1 MTTPNQP
8 PVPPA
13 GSGVPQGQ
21 GSAFS
26 GQGAAGTVGEEQ
38 VPGFDSQGYVGG
50 VGAAGPGFAA
60 SAAGVT
66 GVGGTA
72 SAAQDAARSEALSS
86 AERELQAAR
95 EALQAAERKLAEAQ
109 AAAGVPA
116 GQQTYQPVGAQGAGA
131 APGQFQQPGQAVPA
145 AGQAIPSQAAPGAQA
160 AGASYAQPAYSQP
173 SPGYGQAA
181 SGQAVPGT
189 GQAAPGQPAY
199 GQQAYSQP
207 SAGPSQGAYQQPP
220 VQPHYATPLSSRDHV
235 AAGLL
240 AIFLGGFGVHK
251 FYLGYNTQ
259 GFILL
264 ALSLLGGL
272 FTFGLIAGVV
282 WIISIIEGIIYLTKT
297 QSEFEQLYVYGRR
310 EWF

>member
-38 VPGFDSQGYVGG
+38 VPGFDSQGNVGG

-60 SAAGVT
+60 SAAGAA

-72 SAAQDAARSEALSS
+72 SAAQNATRSEALSS

-116 GQQTYQPVGAQGAGA
+116 GQQSYQPVGAQAAGAG
-131 APGQFQQPGQAVPA
+131 PGQFQQPGQAV
-145 AGQAIPSQAAPGAQA
+145 SA

-207 SAGPSQGAYQQPP
+207 STGPSQGNYQQPP